1 MPMGARALLIAG
13 NWKMNGT
20 RSSAA
25 RFIDDI
31 ANYRPP
37 ANPGRQLLICPP
49 ATLIGAMAE
58 PLMKQ
63 GILIGGQDCHAH
75 SHGAFTGDISAAMLA
90 DSGCSHVIVGHSER
104 RTLHAET
111 SQAVCAKVKAALSH
125 NLVPI
130 VCVGET
136 LEQRE
141 TGNAT
146 AIVVAQI
153 NESIPDGVDSAA
165 FVVAYEPIWAIGSG
179 RTATADDIDF
189 MHAAIKK
196 TLAGKTASGSEGRV
210 LYGGS
215 VKPSNA
221 SEILGLDRVDGA
233 LIGGAS
239 LDARDFLD
247 IAALA
252 TI

>member
-1 MPMGARALLIAG
+1 MWARGMLIAG

-20 RSSAA
+20 RDSAA

-31 ANYRPP
+31 ANYKPSSE
-37 ANPGRQLLICPP
+37 PGRHLLICPP
-49 ATLIGAMAE
+49 ATLIGTMAE
-58 PLMKQ
+58 SLAKH
-63 GILIGGQDCHAH
+63 GIAIGGQDCHAQP
-75 SHGAFTGDISAAMLA
+75 HGAFTGDISAAMLA

-104 RTLHAET
+104 RIMHAET
-111 SQAVCAKVKAALSH
+111 SLDVCAKAQAALSR
-125 NLVPI
+125 NLIPI

-136 LEQRE
+136 WEQRE
-141 TGNAT
+141 AGHAK
-146 AIVVAQI
+146 AVVVAQI
-153 NESIPDGVDSAA
+153 KESIPDGVDSGA
-165 FVVAYEPIWAIGSG
+165 FVVAYEPIWPIGSG
-179 RTATADDIDF
+179 RAATADDIDF

-196 TLAGKTASGSEGRV
+196 TLAGKTSDGSEGAV

-221 SEILGLDRVDGA
+221 REILELYNVDGA

-239 LDARDFLD
+239 LNARDFLD
-247 IAALA
+247 IADLA